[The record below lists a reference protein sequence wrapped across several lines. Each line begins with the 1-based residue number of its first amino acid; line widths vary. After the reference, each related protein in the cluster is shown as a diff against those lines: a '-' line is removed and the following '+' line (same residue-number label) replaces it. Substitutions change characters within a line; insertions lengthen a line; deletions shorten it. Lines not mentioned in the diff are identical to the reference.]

1 MPLTYIYHTGYLF
14 CLFLF
19 GEIYK
24 IYKSVTADFLDLQF
38 HIHNN
43 DIKRNKSVAV
53 QWANLDTVQN
63 LMFTCRT
70 VIVCYEHFKSSYSI
84 D

>member
-1 MPLTYIYHTGYLF
+1 MYYYFCFVFLRKIYVPVPLTYIYHTGYLF

-53 QWANLDTVQN
+53 QWANLD
-63 LMFTCRT
+63 
-70 VIVCYEHFKSSYSI
+70 SSKPHVHM
-84 D
+84 

>member
-1 MPLTYIYHTGYLF
+1 MSVPLTYIYHTGYLV

-19 GEIYK
+19 GEIK
-24 IYKSVTADFLDLQF
+24 KIKKKHLIYKSVTADFLDLQF

-53 QWANLDTVQN
+53 Q
-63 LMFTCRT
+63 
-70 VIVCYEHFKSSYSI
+70 
-84 D
+84 